1 MTIKVPKKSSQKTLL
16 RYAVIVGL
24 MACLWGPLP
33 SPAYAED
40 NGGALETLINSLKDP
55 FRSLLEVQ
63 AFVKGVVKGVA
74 KGMKTLAAPPLDLD
88 VEREG
93 LEQAPEQPVHV
104 PVKALDDE
112 PGDNPS
118 PVVKAFLPPLKVTGI
133 IYHSDHPVVIVNG
146 VVLGIGGEI
155 NGVKIVGIRKGLVD
169 VRFMGTDYAIHFN
182 DE

>member
-1 MTIKVPKKSSQKTLL
+1 
-16 RYAVIVGL
+16 
-24 MACLWGPLP
+24 MACLSGPLT

-40 NGGALETLINSLKDP
+40 TGGALETLINSLKDP

-63 AFVKGVVKGVA
+63 AFVKGAVKRVA
-74 KGMKTLAAPPLDLD
+74 KGMKTLAAPMDLD

-93 LEQAPEQPVHV
+93 LEQALEHPVHV
-104 PVKALDDE
+104 PAKGLDDE
-112 PGDNPS
+112 PGGNPAL
-118 PVVKAFLPPLKVTGI
+118 VVKTSLPLLKVSGI